1 MEEAVQVFK
10 QKHSVTFLT
19 LNPSADG
26 LLEDNT

>member
-1 MEEAVQVFK
+1 MEEAVQVSK

-26 LLEDNT
+26 LLDDNK